1 MIRHCAKDREVCSKK
16 KIWWWR
22 RRQSSSTWEGPKMPM
37 RNATL
42 KVLIYSFSRRRV
54 FPRPAKIHSLVY
66 GIGTSKTCGGQQ
78 NLFSKNF
85 YFDFELNPSKGHD
98 RECRKLKNVLLL
110 YGKTNSF
117 YLLEAS
123 KKHIKFWKERFALRR
138 SYS

>member
-1 MIRHCAKDREVCSKK
+1 
-16 KIWWWR
+16 
-22 RRQSSSTWEGPKMPM
+22 MPM

-54 FPRPAKIHSLVY
+54 FPCPAKIHSLVY

-110 YGKTNSF
+110 YGKTKSF
-117 YLLEAS
+117 YLLKGF
-123 KKHIKFWKERFALRR
+123 KKRIKFWKGHILHVLVMGQIMFHACSCKAKNRVFEFDYQKMNTL
-138 SYS
+138 SLFDV